1 VTAEAITDLLRTR
14 TERSALPTPFSLK
27 DGRAVPS
34 SPLTIPLHPP
44 PQLPSFL
51 TVESLAPTLLK
62 PFVHSI
68 ETTLIPN
75 VPSLDDYSC
84 VICMNIAF
92 KPVRLSCTHLFCVR
106 CLVKMQKRGEG
117 NCPLCRAQSVLCANS
132 SEWFFFPPF
141 NPGLFLVT
149 VDVDWIKNVTY
160 QRTWIGLCSILWKIG
175 FLEKLGR
182 N

>member
-34 SPLTIPLHPP
+34 SRSSSVALHSPLQH
-44 PQLPSFL
+44 PSFL
-51 TVESLAPTLLK
+51 IVDSLAPTLLE

-68 ETTLIPN
+68 ETTVLPI

-117 NCPLCRAQSVLCANS
+117 NCPMCRARSVLCANS
-132 SEWFFFPPF
+132 SERFSFCS
-141 NPGLFLVT
+141 VT
-149 VDVDWIKNVTY
+149 VDWIM
-160 QRTWIGLCSILWKIG
+160 
-175 FLEKLGR
+175 
-182 N
+182 